1 MIIKYLGT
9 NYQINNILQIL
20 FDIYNSLIFTIFYK

>member
-1 MIIKYLGT
+1 MIIRYLGT

-20 FDIYNSLIFTIFYK
+20 FDIYNSLIVII

>member
-1 MIIKYLGT
+1 MIIRYLGT

-20 FDIYNSLIFTIFYK
+20 FDIYNSLIFTILYK